1 MLIHA
6 LTFTNQNLL
15 VNNISFTTL
24 KAPITVRINL
34 MKSVQEN
41 YGSSMKNIKYSMSK
55 SRY

>member
-1 MLIHA
+1 MLLHA